1 MRREA
6 TMDTM
11 GWQNRGWISLRWL
24 LADIKYFDTNTITKT
39 TSKQMLCYN
48 HKIEYVKAWTP
59 IAPRPRQITCLLTSL
74 CPLSVLCHKCDI
86 WNQNLWAIFKDNKC
100 PSLLAALAYKYT
112 KKKAKYMFIIEHK

>member
-11 GWQNRGWISLRWL
+11 
-24 LADIKYFDTNTITKT
+24 ADIKYFDTNTITKP

-59 IAPRPRQITCLLTSL
+59 IAPRPRQITFLLTSRL

-112 KKKAKYMFIIEHK
+112 KKAKYMFIIEHK